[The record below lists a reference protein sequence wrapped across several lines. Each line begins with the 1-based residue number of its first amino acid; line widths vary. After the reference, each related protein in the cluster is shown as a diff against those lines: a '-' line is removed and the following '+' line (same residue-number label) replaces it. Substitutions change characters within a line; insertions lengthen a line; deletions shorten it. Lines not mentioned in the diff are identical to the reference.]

1 MKWSVASKPRASGH
15 REVKHDE
22 SHQEK
27 DRASPSQEA
36 PHSEK
41 SFWNCRSSPFDGLPQ
56 CQAYL
61 LPGDRRLHRSHHRQC
76 IHPGERNQ
84 RRCSTGNITG
94 AEAVGALLA
103 GRLKEKGVEA
113 VSFDRN
119 GYKYHGRIEALAET
133 LRKEGIKV

>member
-1 MKWSVASKPRASGH
+1 MGSAPPRGVTRASASTQ
-15 REVKHDE
+15 VKEISD
-22 SHQEK
+22 
-27 DRASPSQEA
+27 A
-36 PHSEK
+36 
-41 SFWNCRSSPFDGLPQ
+41 G
-56 CQAYL
+56 
-61 LPGDRRLHRSHHRQC
+61 
-76 IHPGERNQ
+76 
-84 RRCSTGNITG
+84 STGNIKG